1 MKKINISTWDR
12 KDTFEF
18 YKSLDHPM
26 YQMTFNLDVTHFYE
40 VIKENNRS
48 FYFSFMYLAMKE
60 MNKIDAFKYRFHQ
73 NEVVLYDRIHP
84 SFTDNIEGTERF
96 KIVTVN
102 HEDSMKAF
110 IQKAKETSLLQGQ
123 IFINMTEEV
132 RTDLVYISTFPWA
145 SFTQVTFAHNHDK
158 HDAIPR
164 ITWGKFEDYN
174 GQKLMSVGIS
184 VHHAFVDGIHVG
196 QFINQLQAALNQ
208 F

>member
-1 MKKINISTWDR
+1 MKTIHIQTWDR
-12 KDTFEF
+12 KDIFEF
-18 YKSLDHPM
+18 YKNLDHPM
-26 YQMTFNLDVTHFYE
+26 YTMTFTLDVTTFYQF
-40 VIKENNRS
+40 IHQENQS
-48 FYFSFMYLAMKE
+48 FYFGFMWVVMDTL
-60 MNKIDAFKYRFHQ
+60 NRIDAFKYRFI
-73 NEVVLYDRIHP
+73 NDEVVSFDTIHP
-84 SFTDNIEGTERF
+84 SFTDQIKETERF

-110 IQKAKETSLLQGQ
+110 IQKAKKTSLLQGQ

-174 GQKLMSVGIS
+174 SQKLMSVGIS